1 MIGKFIKD
9 PSNKIFEG
17 KNEEYML
24 SQNLIDSKGNRK
36 IINLLGTVLY
46 FINTYLNLIIFQ
58 LVANSIVNG
67 QIMGVTFSNAFM
79 KAIFNSDVSFE
90 DMVNVFDKQTFSNYK
105 MMRTV

>member
-24 SQNLIDSKGNRK
+24 SQNLIDSKGNRN
-36 IINLLGTVLY
+36 IINLLGTVLH
-46 FINTYLNLIIFQ
+46 FINTHLNLKILQ
-58 LVANSIVNG
+58 LVANSIING
-67 QIMGVTFSNAFM
+67 QIIGVTFSTAFI

-90 DMVNVFDKQTFSNYK
+90 DMADVFDKQTFDNYK